1 MEARGHLWLES
12 PPGGVPPIFL
22 PTGGQAL
29 VLGRG
34 PLTQVTDR
42 KCSRNQGR
50 QGRGP
55 ELKGVACFRSER
67 WTVSS
72 VKSTRRASW
81 RNCTVRPVL
90 TLAGAL
96 WEHGDKRLCLTWNAG
111 SWGRGRRAC
120 PEAMVRGQRG
130 MLRPPGV
137 VESGYGPC
145 QGESRSYG
153 GKNMLLSRDEW

>member
-34 PLTQVTDR
+34 PLTKVTDR

-55 ELKGVACFRSER
+55 SGKRCALFPER
-67 WTVSS
+67 
-72 VKSTRRASW
+72 KMHRQF
-81 RNCTVRPVL
+81 PK
-90 TLAGAL
+90 
-96 WEHGDKRLCLTWNAG
+96 EHLQSR
-111 SWGRGRRAC
+111 
-120 PEAMVRGQRG
+120 E
-130 MLRPPGV
+130 
-137 VESGYGPC
+137 VES
-145 QGESRSYG
+145 
-153 GKNMLLSRDEW
+153 